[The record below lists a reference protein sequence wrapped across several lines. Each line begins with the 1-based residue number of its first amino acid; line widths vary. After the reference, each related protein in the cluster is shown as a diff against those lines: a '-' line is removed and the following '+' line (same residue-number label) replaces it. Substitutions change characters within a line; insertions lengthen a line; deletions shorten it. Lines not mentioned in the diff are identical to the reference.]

1 MSYTDINREIYISG
15 NLVIPKGLRRSLKS
29 NIKDPIEIFTA
40 EDAIIFRKYKAN
52 MTCMVTGDVSTQ
64 NVSFSDGK
72 IIVSPKGAELLVKE
86 LDKFIVS
93 EK

>member
-1 MSYTDINREIYISG
+1 M
-15 NLVIPKGLRRSLKS
+15 KS

-64 NVSFSDGK
+64 NVSFFDGK